1 MPATEQILVGMS
13 QIQVRQGGAKF
24 ICFGLGASIGLVAI
38 DSEAD
43 VTGVAHIIL
52 PESSQNKPQEKPGAF
67 ADTAIPELIQQMESQ
82 GAHPSRIICAFVGG
96 AGVFTFG
103 GEPDSRLNIGARNS
117 RAVEQQLNRAGLRTL
132 VADVGGCNG
141 RTLSVDSASGE
152 VRVRTINDG
161 ERTLCLL
168 KRTQREAA

>member
-1 MPATEQILVGMS
+1 MPAPEHILVGMS
-13 QIQVRQGGAKF
+13 QIHVRQGIAKF
-24 ICFGLGASIGLVAI
+24 SCFGLGASIGLVAI

-52 PESSQNKPQEKPGAF
+52 PESSKNKPLDKPGAF
-67 ADTAIPELIQQMESQ
+67 ADTAVPELVRQMESQ
-82 GAHPSRIICAFVGG
+82 GAHPSRIICAYVGG

-117 RAVEQQLNRAGLRTL
+117 RAVEQELNNAGLRTL
-132 VADVGGCNG
+132 VADVGGCDG
-141 RTLSVDSASGE
+141 RTLTVDSKTGE